1 MLIDHRSNSIS
12 FRSDLSVDQKEE
24 VMDGPY
30 FQVGKK
36 FHEVQVGGEPAFPFR
51 KISKESGDKI

>member
-30 FQVGKK
+30 FQVRKRGW
-36 FHEVQVGGEPAFPFR
+36 HIIPTYIQDDGEFFNTFF
-51 KISKESGDKI
+51 SENM

>member
-30 FQVGKK
+30 FQVGKRGW
-36 FHEVQVGGEPAFPFR
+36 HIIPTYIQDGGEFF
-51 KISKESGDKI
+51 STFFSENM